1 MSCPGGAGSISRLQG
16 RRSRAPKGRPVL
28 EVTSG
33 PAAAAAI
40 VVPRPRPLRAKRGFA
55 GAPVRK
61 ERRVGGLSV
70 RGPPSL
76 CQGRGAH
83 RARVCRGL
91 PPPPRP
97 RAGFHPGVS
106 AFPPLIDR
114 TPLGL
119 GPTLATALNVSR
131 LFTNPASKHAVLES
145 WGCGPRPLRL
155 AVSALAVMTE
165 TLGDSLGT
173 RHRARASPAGQRP
186 EEDEGRR
193 RWTHRRSHGGVRP
206 ARLRLEGRGR
216 RRELRGPVVHA
227 MSRR

>member
-1 MSCPGGAGSISRLQG
+1 MDLPG
-16 RRSRAPKGRPVL
+16 PPW
-28 EVTSG
+28 
-33 PAAAAAI
+33 
-40 VVPRPRPLRAKRGFA
+40 
-55 GAPVRK
+55 
-61 ERRVGGLSV
+61 ERSV
-70 RGPPSL
+70 RGPPSP
-76 CQGRGAH
+76 CGSPGQGRGAH

-91 PPPPRP
+91 PPTPRP

-165 TLGDSLGT
+165 TLGGSLGT
-173 RHRARASPAGQRP
+173 RHRARTSPAGQRP

-193 RWTHRRSHGGVRP
+193 RWTHRRSPGGVRP
-206 ARLRLEGRGR
+206 ARLRLQGRGH

-227 MSRR
+227 MSQRRGTLRSSTVFTRTRTRDTHRVEDAQFLTMKPPAGTSSESS